1 MGMWNGCTV
10 LWALKGYG
18 VGWAKVVWVVGGL
31 SEAGMG
37 YAYAD
42 GSRCEDWDR
51 AGCVGYG
58 TGRVGVVARV
68 GLHAEKLRHATH
80 GALRPPGA
88 TGPNPHTRLR

>member
-1 MGMWNGCTV
+1 MGTKR
-10 LWALKGYG
+10 LWGR
-18 VGWAKVVWVVGGL
+18 VGEGGGLVWVVGGL

-42 GSRCEDWDR
+42 GIRCEDWDR